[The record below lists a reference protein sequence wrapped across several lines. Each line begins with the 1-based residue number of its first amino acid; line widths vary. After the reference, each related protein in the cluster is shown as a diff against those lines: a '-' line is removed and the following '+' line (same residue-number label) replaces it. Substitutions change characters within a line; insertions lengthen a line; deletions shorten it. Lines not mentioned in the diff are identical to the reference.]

1 MGYFVLVE
9 SLHGIHG
16 LFEQFLDLQFSV
28 RPEITVMV
36 QKQFTQ
42 IFPIHLFNHDVVAVF
57 ILNMVVELK
66 DILVFDS

>member
-1 MGYFVLVE
+1 MRNFVLVK
-9 SLHGIHG
+9 SLNGVHG
-16 LFEQFLDLQFSV
+16 LFKQFLDLQFSI

-42 IFPIHLFNHDVVAVF
+42 ILPIHLFNHDVVAVF

-66 DILVFDS
+66 DILVFDP